1 MYEEQFGFTKRPFRA
16 TPRGSEVFVGPQT
29 AQTMQSLKKALTASD
44 AVVTVTGPAG
54 SGKTTQVLRAL
65 EAIDKDCTCIR
76 LGRMQ
81 LGHDEILEFLLAK
94 LGAQSIPASTIRRV
108 VYFRAAVMKLR
119 LAGHRVFIVVEDAQ
133 RLGVDALAELEA
145 LTGAEN
151 GDGDGANLVLM
162 APQSLKPLLR
172 SEGLERLDQRVRVR
186 HRVAA
191 LNEAE
196 LGAYL
201 KHCFR
206 LAGAEFD
213 LIFNEGA
220 VKQLFGFSAGIP
232 RVANNLV
239 ESVLTAAAERQMDK
253 IDPSLIAEIAGAEYE
268 MTVDTRVPDFE
279 PVEEASAAPDD
290 DPTDDVDSAT
300 DAAAEVVSS
309 ELDLPDWDEGHFA
322 DADADESESIDTDS
336 IDETPVPVAEEPA
349 LDTTPTD
356 ETPVGSATAD
366 EADAPQPLAA
376 VDSEPVEA
384 TTIVNDT
391 DAAASDSDS
400 APDDGVT
407 AVESVPDVPENAPVV
422 AASQV
427 SADTDVEPL
436 VGNDAGEPEADIPEL
451 IQDTLPDLEVLA
463 PEVMERSAISDA
475 EVDAEDIPTLFSSIK
490 MKAPLAEPATLG
502 DDDGGKVFI
511 GEDAEPT
518 DVAVPQQ
525 ASPNAVSD
533 DPQEPEPASAAGAP
547 NIDLPFT
554 PSQAPVKT
562 AAAETVEPPAVPKQ
576 PVAPAPAVAAVAT
589 PQAAQAAAP
598 PDLPAAAQ
606 VGLPAS
612 NGETP
617 AWDRDPT
624 LAELKPDLEALEL
637 AMAEFS
643 DEEPAKKEPDETEP
657 APEVELKDPTLP
669 ALPAITL
676 DVAIDEKIREAEEA
690 LDKHDATIA
699 EEDAPA
705 DDVSERDTRAD
716 AELEKIAQGLSRA
729 KTIEDVDDRMAET
742 LFGEEISLIAAQV
755 TMNKPANE
763 ALAEPEPTEEPAL
776 SMSPE
781 PETSDVL
788 PEPTAATEEPESE
801 FEREFREV
809 YGEGVEVS
817 LETKPKPGMDLSAS
831 QRLATVRALN
841 AGIVQ
846 PPKPAPAAS
855 APSAAPQAPASIE
868 DQIDTSLSQTI
879 KTLNIEGPAS
889 VNDDDDEEETKGG
902 FFSRFRRS

>member
-16 TPRGSEVFVGPQT
+16 TPRGAEVFVGPET

-65 EAIDKDCTCIR
+65 EAIDSKCTCIR
-76 LGRMQ
+76 LGRML
-81 LGHDEILEFLLAK
+81 LGHNEILEFLLAK
-94 LGAQSIPASTIRRV
+94 LGAKSVPASTIRRV
-108 VYFRAAVMKLR
+108 VFFRAAVMKLR

-145 LTGAEN
+145 LTGGEN

-172 SEGLERLDQRVRVR
+172 SEGLERLNQRVRLR
-186 HRVAA
+186 HRVAP

-239 ESVLTAAAERQMDK
+239 ESVLTAAAERQMGK
-253 IDPSLIAEIAGAEYE
+253 IDPSLISDIAGAEYE
-268 MTVDTRVPDFE
+268 MTVDTPVPDFE
-279 PVEEASAAPDD
+279 NAADAS
-290 DPTDDVDSAT
+290 DPIADAVTDELDSAT
-300 DAAAEVVSS
+300 EAAVEDASS
-309 ELDLPDWDEGHFA
+309 EPDLPDWDEGHFA
-322 DADADESESIDTDS
+322 NAKEDESESIKTDS
-336 IDETPVPVAEEPA
+336 VSETPAPVAEEPT

-356 ETPVGSATAD
+356 EASVGSASAD
-366 EADAPQPLAA
+366 ESDAPQPLAA
-376 VDSEPVEA
+376 VEPEAVES

-400 APDDGVT
+400 ATDVEVT
-407 AVESVPDVPENAPVV
+407 TAEAVPDVPELAPAV
-422 AASQV
+422 AASPISEDTELEHPV
-427 SADTDVEPL
+427 AD
-436 VGNDAGEPEADIPEL
+436 DAGEPEADIPEL

-475 EVDAEDIPTLFSSIK
+475 EVDAEDIPTLFSSMK

-502 DDDGGKVFI
+502 DDDGGKIFI

-518 DVAVPQQ
+518 DVAVPEQ
-525 ASPNAVSD
+525 ASPNAISD
-533 DPQEPEPASAAGAP
+533 DPQEPEKALAADAP
-547 NIDLPFT
+547 SIDLPFT
-554 PSQAPVKT
+554 PPQAPVEA
-562 AAAETVEPPAVPKQ
+562 AAAETVEPPEVPEQ
-576 PVAPAPAVAAVAT
+576 PAAPAPAEAAIAT
-589 PQAAQAAAP
+589 PKRAQGAATPEA
-598 PDLPAAAQ
+598 LAAAQ
-606 VGLPAS
+606 VELPAS

-624 LAELKPDLEALEL
+624 LAELKPDIEALEL
-637 AMAEFS
+637 AMAEFA
-643 DEEPAKKEPDETEP
+643 DEEPAKKKPGETEP
-657 APEVELKDPTLP
+657 APKVELKDPTLP
-669 ALPAITL
+669 ALPTITL
-676 DVAIDEKIREAEEA
+676 DVAIEEKIREAEEA

-699 EEDAPA
+699 EDDAPA
-705 DDVSERDTRAD
+705 DDVSEPDTRAD
-716 AELEKIAQGLSRA
+716 AELEKIAEGLARA

-763 ALAEPEPTEEPAL
+763 AVAEPEPTEEPAL
-776 SMSPE
+776 NMSPE
-781 PETSDVL
+781 PETNDVS
-788 PEPTAATEEPESE
+788 PEPAPSAEEPESD

-809 YGEGVEVS
+809 YGENVEVS

-846 PPKPAPAAS
+846 PPGPAPQASPPS
-855 APSAAPQAPASIE
+855 APTEAPASIE

-879 KTLNIEGPAS
+879 KTLNIEAPTS